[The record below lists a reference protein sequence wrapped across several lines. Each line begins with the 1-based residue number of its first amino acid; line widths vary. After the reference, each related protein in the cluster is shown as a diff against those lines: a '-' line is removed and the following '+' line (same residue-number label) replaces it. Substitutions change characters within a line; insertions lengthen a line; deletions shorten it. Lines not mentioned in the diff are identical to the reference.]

1 MNLSIDVSVKNIVK
15 IKILSKLKHSLSRF
29 FYLSSSSTFLFI
41 YTFDILSTNIYLLD
55 TAQEAFRTLLREF
68 DSTTPTPTSLV
79 APITPAI
86 PSSAIPSLAG
96 PSLAGPSPT
105 RAQYTSTRFADLRSN
120 TVSGNRLAYT
130 KKFKEAEEARKAAK
144 EASKQITMIVI
155 FYLQEK
161 PGETNPIPDSI
172 YFLYN
177 LEAKANYYFYSF
189 SFR

>member
-1 MNLSIDVSVKNIVK
+1 MNLSIDISVKNIVK

-41 YTFDILSTNIYLLD
+41 YTFDILSTNIYLSD

-130 KKFKEAEEARKAAK
+130 KKFKEAEEARKAAE

-155 FYLQEK
+155 FYL
-161 PGETNPIPDSI
+161 
-172 YFLYN
+172 
-177 LEAKANYYFYSF
+177 
-189 SFR
+189 